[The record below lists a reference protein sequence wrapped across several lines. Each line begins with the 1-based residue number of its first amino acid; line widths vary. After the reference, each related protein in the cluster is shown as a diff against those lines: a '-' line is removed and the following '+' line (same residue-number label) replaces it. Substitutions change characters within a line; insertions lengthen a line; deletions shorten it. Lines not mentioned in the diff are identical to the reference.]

1 MSSLLDHPD
10 SIRNDTDSK
19 TLSRLV
25 MVATKNSDFTILL
38 HAIQTACKLISRS
51 VRKAGIANLYG
62 AAGSENAT
70 GDSQKKLDVLS
81 NEMMV
86 NALYNSN
93 VCAVLVSEE
102 NEEPIIVEEG
112 LAGRYASCPPS
123 HPSRLSPP
131 SLSRLRYCVAFDPLD
146 GSSNIDCNV
155 STGTIFSVWE
165 KKTTGP
171 ATVADILRP
180 GCGLFPIRAFPQH
193 CPSCTLF
200 GPLVAC
206 RAPPHTSLTFPPP
219 PHTHPLPPTT
229 SGAR

>member
-112 LAGRYASCPPS
+112 LAGRYGVYGSCAPLPS
-123 HPSRLSPP
+123 FPRLSHLL
-131 SLSRLRYCVAFDPLD
+131 LSRV
-146 GSSNIDCNV
+146 
-155 STGTIFSVWE
+155 
-165 KKTTGP
+165 
-171 ATVADILRP
+171 
-180 GCGLFPIRAFPQH
+180 
-193 CPSCTLF
+193 
-200 GPLVAC
+200 
-206 RAPPHTSLTFPPP
+206 
-219 PHTHPLPPTT
+219 
-229 SGAR
+229 

>member
-1 MSSLLDHPD
+1 MSSLVDHPD

-102 NEEPIIVEEG
+102 NEDPIIVEEG
-112 LAGRYASCPPS
+112 LAGRYG
-123 HPSRLSPP
+123 
-131 SLSRLRYCVAFDPLD
+131 V
-146 GSSNIDCNV
+146 
-155 STGTIFSVWE
+155 IF
-165 KKTTGP
+165 
-171 ATVADILRP
+171 
-180 GCGLFPIRAFPQH
+180 
-193 CPSCTLF
+193 
-200 GPLVAC
+200 
-206 RAPPHTSLTFPPP
+206 
-219 PHTHPLPPTT
+219 
-229 SGAR
+229 